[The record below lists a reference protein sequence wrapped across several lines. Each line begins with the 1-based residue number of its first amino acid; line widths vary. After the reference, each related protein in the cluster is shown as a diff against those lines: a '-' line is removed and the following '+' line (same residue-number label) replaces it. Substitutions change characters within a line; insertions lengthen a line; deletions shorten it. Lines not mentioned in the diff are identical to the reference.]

1 MNTSTVPNT
10 LTIDQL
16 AALGSHSLDQIAR
29 NAVGTLTTFRVI
41 LGRCLV
47 AAVRSEAYLQFGCS
61 SAVHYACSVLGL
73 SAWRAREL
81 MRLAKSLE
89 ELPHLRVAAE
99 NGRISWCK
107 LREVLRVAKSEDDEF
122 WLRVCQRPYD
132 EVERLVARAR
142 AGRRLDAPTDHE
154 AIAEVTE
161 LRLNLSADSM
171 AIVERAIQGISQ
183 EAGRALPPAQAL
195 EWICAEYLT
204 RCPLPVEQKAKEA
217 RTRAR
222 RDVQAEAENLDALE
236 CSARNIPAWSVATA
250 CSEEACPDNPEVQL
264 VRPDRPHW
272 ANDRLQFNP
281 ESRLATAAQKA
292 ELLRRDGYRCK
303 TPGCPNHLFLEAH
316 HITFYSDDGKTVP
329 ENLVILCASC
339 HKNIHEGRLRI
350 EGRAPHNLRF
360 LDRDGRDL
368 AAQHTIWLAHW
379 LDFFIGWGD
388 SSHTERAQV
397 GLFGRDEPAEGDC
410 HIDLAIGAVK

>member
-264 VRPDRPHW
+264 VQPDRPHW
-272 ANDRLQFNP
+272 ENDRLQFNP

-292 ELLRRDGYRCK
+292 E
-303 TPGCPNHLFLEAH
+303 
-316 HITFYSDDGKTVP
+316 P

-360 LDRDGRDL
+360 LDRDGRDM
-368 AAQHTIWLAHW
+368 ATQHTIWLAHW

-397 GLFGRDEPAEGDC
+397 GLFGRDEPAEIVQREMESSIMNPAGR
-410 HIDLAIGAVK
+410 